1 MAWTQS
7 RVPIKKGV
15 FQMFA
20 IFAPTRE
27 TAASLIAACVTAYL
41 FVSAAVGPLPIA

>member
-1 MAWTQS
+1 MS
-7 RVPIKKGV
+7 
-15 FQMFA
+15 A

-27 TAASLIAACVTAYL
+27 TASAFAAAFVTALL